1 MAFNREARRRRAPR
15 PSAPEARELVRGA
28 MSHKNKAS
36 LPLGIVVERRAVDNP
51 WIDHSW
57 RSVAVFAGAPPHSP
71 FDAWTLVRQ
80 GEGWAHFHAG
90 TLNLELFPKETEG
103 YKVNLSQDP
112 PRLYIVL
119 RKEEEGRCDHEVVP
133 FLVTV
138 SPYEAQDYLDSGEDQ
153 VDAVPMPDG
162 VIAFVQNFITRH
174 HVDEP
179 FRKRKRKPADSGD
192 EAFARRPHGSLRRG
206 SSGADG

>member
-1 MAFNREARRRRAPR
+1 VAREAG
-15 PSAPEARELVRGA
+15 RGA
-28 MSHKNKAS
+28 MSDSIKAS

-57 RSVAVFAGAPPHSP
+57 RAIAVIAGAPALAPSG
-71 FDAWTLVRQ
+71 AWTLMRQ
-80 GEGWAHFHAG
+80 GDDWAHYHAG
-90 TLNLELFPKETEG
+90 TLTLELFRKETEG

-112 PRLYIVL
+112 PRLYVVL
-119 RKEEEGRCDHEVVP
+119 RRPDESGSGPDSAHEIVP

-153 VDAVPMPDG
+153 VDVVPIPDAV
-162 VIAFVQNFITRH
+162 VAFVQDFIDRH

-179 FRKRKRKPADSGD
+179 FRKRKRVRASTGD
-192 EAFARRPHGSLRRG
+192 EAFARPPGWQPRRG
-206 SSGADG
+206 GQGNGQGGDG

>member
-1 MAFNREARRRRAPR
+1 
-15 PSAPEARELVRGA
+15 
-28 MSHKNKAS
+28 MSGTIKAS

-57 RSVAVFAGAPPHSP
+57 RAIAVIAGAPALAPSG
-71 FDAWTLVRQ
+71 DWTLMRQ
-80 GEGWAHFHAG
+80 GDGWAHFHAG
-90 TLNLELFPKETEG
+90 TLTLELFRKETEG

-112 PRLYIVL
+112 PRLYVVL
-119 RKEEEGRCDHEVVP
+119 RRPDESRSRRESDPASNPASNPGSEHEIVP

-153 VDAVPMPDG
+153 VDVVPIPDA
-162 VIAFVQNFITRH
+162 VIAFVQDFIDRH

-179 FRKRKRKPADSGD
+179 FRKRKRVRANTGD
-192 EAFARRPHGSLRRG
+192 EAFARPPDWQPRRG
-206 SSGADG
+206 GKGGDG

>member
-1 MAFNREARRRRAPR
+1 MAFNREADKWRAPR
-15 PSAPEARELVRGA
+15 PSAPEAKEPARGA
-28 MSHKNKAS
+28 MSLKNKAS
-36 LPLGIVVERRAVDNP
+36 LPLGIIVERRAVDNP
-51 WIDHSW
+51 WIDHNW
-57 RSVAVFAGAPPHSP
+57 RSVAVIAGARAQSP

-80 GEGWAHFHAG
+80 GDGWVQFHAG
-90 TLNLELFPKETEG
+90 TLTLELFPKETEG
-103 YKVNLSQDP
+103 YKVNLSQHP

-133 FLVTV
+133 FLVTA

-162 VIAFVQNFITRH
+162 VVAFVQDFITRH

-179 FRKRKRKPADSGD
+179 FRKRKRKPAETGD
-192 EAFARRPHGSLRRG
+192 EAFARRPFASPRRG
-206 SSGADG
+206 RRGADG